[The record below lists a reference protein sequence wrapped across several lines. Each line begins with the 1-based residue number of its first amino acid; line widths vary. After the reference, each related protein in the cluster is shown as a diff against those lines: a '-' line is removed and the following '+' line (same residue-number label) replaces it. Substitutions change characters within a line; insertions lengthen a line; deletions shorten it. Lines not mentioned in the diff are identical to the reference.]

1 VPRSR
6 RRRGRMSQLLL
17 GTGAAVLL
25 AVAAAL
31 GIGVA
36 GDADPLYPDS
46 ADSATS
52 GATAS
57 EPDPAAPAATGT
69 ALAQLNAIP
78 IKGKAP
84 QTGYDRDEKYGN
96 GWLDTDHNGCDTR
109 NDMLARDLTEITRAG
124 PCTVLTGDLV
134 SPYTGETIEFVRG
147 NETSM
152 HVQIDHVVALSNS
165 WQTGAQRL
173 SQADREAFAND
184 PLNLLAVDGTSNQQK
199 GDGDAATWLP
209 SNKDFRCDYVARQV
223 SVKAKY
229 GLWMTQ
235 AEHGASLRVLSQCP
249 EQPALY

>member
-1 VPRSR
+1 MPRSR

-17 GTGAAVLL
+17 GTGVAVLL
-25 AVAAAL
+25 AAAAAL

-36 GDADPLYPDS
+36 GDAEPLQADTAASDS
-46 ADSATS
+46 ST
-52 GATAS
+52 
-57 EPDPAAPAATGT
+57 PAESNPPAPAATGT
-69 ALAQLNAIP
+69 AFAQLETIP

-84 QTGYDRDEKYGN
+84 QTGYDRDEKFGN
-96 GWLDTDHNGCDTR
+96 GWLDTDRNGCDTR
-109 NDMLARDLTEITRAG
+109 NDMLARDLTDIAREG

-152 HVQIDHVVALSNS
+152 HVQVDHVVALSNA
-165 WQTGAQRL
+165 WQTGAQQL
-173 SQADREAFAND
+173 SQEDREAFAND

-209 SNKDFRCDYVARQV
+209 PKKDFRCDYIARQV
-223 SVKAKY
+223 AVKAKY

-235 AEHGASLRVLSQCP
+235 AEHGASIRVLSQCP